1 MHRTWLTRSAA
12 SLVAAAAVVLIT
24 GAARRAPAELKVCV
38 DPYNMPFSNDKE
50 EGFENKIAHVVARDL
65 NAAVVNFWWP
75 QRRGFLRNVCVALG
89 NVGDRSALSAL
100 QWALADPEP
109 LVREHAAWAIEQIQ
123 RRL

>member
-12 SLVAAAAVVLIT
+12 SLVAAAAVVLIA

-65 NAAVVNFWWP
+65 NAAVEHLRLAAKSGYGEAE
-75 QRRGFLRNVCVALG
+75 QFLKKIG
-89 NVGDRSALSAL
+89 K
-100 QWALADPEP
+100 
-109 LVREHAAWAIEQIQ
+109 
-123 RRL
+123 